1 MVRLKKIPN
10 ALQKPEY
17 VPYKIPGTI
26 CSESLADKSYFKPE
40 EAVVKTGVALG
51 NVVTPEMYMFPD
63 GKDNGMDIPVGSR
76 LGVDL
81 AEISQS
87 AILNQKQ
94 VSDELK
100 VLQDKAAYKAERA
113 KAKAEKE
120 AAEQAR
126 LAKLAS
132 DKLGLGSET
141 DKS

>member
-10 ALQKPEY
+10 SFQKPEY
-17 VPYKIPGTI
+17 VPYRVNGTV

-51 NVVTPEMYMFPD
+51 NPITPEMYMFPD

-81 AEISQS
+81 AEVSQS

-94 VSDELK
+94 VSEELK
-100 VLQDKAAYKAERA
+100 MLDDKAAYRAERERA
-113 KAKAEKE
+113 KAEKK
-120 AAEQAR
+120 AAEQSR
-126 LAKLAS
+126 LAKLAV
-132 DKLGLGSET
+132 DKGLDSGT
-141 DKS
+141 QQNQ

>member
-17 VPYKIPGTI
+17 VPYKVPGTI

-40 EAVVKTGVALG
+40 EAIVKTGVALG
-51 NVVTPEMYMFPD
+51 NNVTPEMYMFPD
-63 GKDNGMDIPVGSR
+63 GKDNGMDIPIGSR
-76 LGVDL
+76 IGVDL

-94 VSDELK
+94 VSEELK
-100 VLQDKAAYKAERA
+100 VMQDKESYKRERA

-120 AAEQAR
+120 SAEQAQ

-132 DKLGLGSET
+132 EKLGLNPGT
-141 DKS
+141 NQD

>member
-10 ALQKPEY
+10 SFQKPEF
-17 VPYKIPGTI
+17 VPCSIVGTV
-26 CSESLADKSYFKPE
+26 CSESLTDKSYFKPE
-40 EAVVKTGVALG
+40 EAIVKTGVALG
-51 NVVTPEMYMFPD
+51 NTITPEMYMFPD

-100 VLQDKAAYKAERA
+100 VFEEKIAYRKERE
-113 KAKAEKE
+113 KAKAEK
-120 AAEQAR
+120 AAEKQAE
-126 LAKLAS
+126 LANLAVQ
-132 DKLGLGSET
+132 KLGLKGET
-141 DKS
+141 NQD

>member
-17 VPYKIPGTI
+17 VPYKVSGTI

-120 AAEQAR
+120 AAEQVR

>member
-17 VPYKIPGTI
+17 VPYKVPGTV

-40 EAVVKTGVALG
+40 EAIVKTGVALG
-51 NVVTPEMYMFPD
+51 NTITPEMYMFPD
-63 GKDNGMDIPVGSR
+63 GKDNGMDIPIGSR
-76 LGVDL
+76 LGADL
-81 AEISQS
+81 AEVSQA

-94 VSDELK
+94 VSEELK
-100 VLQDKAAYKAERA
+100 VIQDKELYRRERA

-126 LAKLAS
+126 LANIAS
-132 DKLGLGSET
+132 EKLGLNPGT
-141 DKS
+141 KQD